1 MTPDPMCVRTFT
13 SIEDAAN
20 LLLRMKIR
28 RLPVVDE
35 NGKLMGERR
44 RRAAWFEQW
53 EGAVCQQEGAHRM
66 FVLAL
71 VSPLQASS
79 AGGTSS
85 PQPCGPAR
93 PTSSNSNSSSSS
105 SSRSSNRLFRGEV
118 SLLL

>member
-44 RRAAWFEQW
+44 RQAAPIVRRRF
-53 EGAVCQQEGAHRM
+53 G
-66 FVLAL
+66 
-71 VSPLQASS
+71 
-79 AGGTSS
+79 
-85 PQPCGPAR
+85 
-93 PTSSNSNSSSSS
+93 
-105 SSRSSNRLFRGEV
+105 
-118 SLLL
+118 